1 MVLALPTPPTLLR
14 LPPLAVVVV
23 VVAGEAELRLAVL
36 VEREVL
42 VPVLLLERLAELVPV
57 LLEREVLTPERLLL
71 VLLLEREVLA
81 LEREVLELELERL
94 AELPERL
101 LLELELLLE
110 RLIVPPC
117 ALELLEDELIELR
130 EDDPEE
136 ELLDA
141 LELEEERLL
150 LVLEDERLLPPL
162 LDWALTG
169 VIASAIAAM
178 AASAI
183 LKVVFIML
191 NFKCP

>member
-1 MVLALPTPPTLLR
+1 M
-14 LPPLAVVVV
+14 V
-23 VVAGEAELRLAVL
+23 VVAGEAALRLLAL
-36 VEREVL
+36 PEREVL
-42 VPVLLLERLAELVPV
+42 TPVLELERLAELVPV

-71 VLLLEREVLA
+71 ELLLEREA
-81 LEREVLELELERL
+81 LELELELERL
-94 AELPERL
+94 TELPERL

-117 ALELLEDELIELR
+117 ALELLDDELIEEELR
-130 EDDPEE
+130 DDPEE
-136 ELLDA
+136 ELLEA
-141 LELEEERLL
+141 LEEERLL
-150 LVLEDERLLPPL
+150 LELVLEDERLLPPP

-169 VIASAIAAM
+169 DIASAIAAM